1 MSFDLIKNI
10 ITEKF
15 GETAIISSHEEA
27 IQPFVVIQTDLLL
40 DVCSELQSNPQT
52 YFDHLSCITG
62 VDNGVEKDSMEVIY
76 HLYSITKNVHFIIKV
91 ILDRNQPRVPSLTS
105 IWGTANWHER
115 ETYDLFGIHF
125 ENHPDLRRILLPAN
139 WEGHPLRKD
148 YTTQEYFHGVK
159 VDYE

>member
-91 ILDRNQPRVPSLTS
+91 VLDRNQPRVPSLTP